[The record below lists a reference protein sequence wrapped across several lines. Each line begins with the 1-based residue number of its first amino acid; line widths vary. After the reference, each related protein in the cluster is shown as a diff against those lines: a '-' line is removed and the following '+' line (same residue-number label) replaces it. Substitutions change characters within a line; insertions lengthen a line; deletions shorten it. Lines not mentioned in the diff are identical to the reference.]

1 MSPELYIVF
10 QFVAP
15 QLKSVKIWIKISHLE
30 GEKKR
35 IPVCRTGFPPDP
47 AVERVRG
54 RPFGKDKHRDDCPK
68 SSLAIQHLSFLLWT
82 RHPSVA
88 GVVIGA
94 ATAPPQVLGT
104 GWQKPLRRFEQSTF
118 HEVLEA
124 TCSVALCSC
133 DYDTL
138 IQDCEQDSV
147 LEKGSS
153 AGRLERGKAMWV
165 SDPKL
170 QQQIPHMAGLWY
182 LPRTTCQSISNASAS
197 NSIPYPC
204 ATCLL
209 LIKPGRCCWPILKGA
224 VRVNNACDVFWQPE
238 VKGLTAGIDQNKSRE
253 RVFLVRRC
261 WLALYWSSVLAL
273 PAGVGNGSYVLNTTT
288 AKSEFGTRGSDFFYR
303 KRNILG
309 SRGSGLGAGRPF
321 TRGQHP
327 TILSQKTSILWS
339 TAEGKWQ
346 EIKILQRK
354 CCRIHFIS
362 SVVSLFLFPPLMF

>member
-1 MSPELYIVF
+1 M
-10 QFVAP
+10 Q
-15 QLKSVKIWIKISHLE
+15 
-30 GEKKR
+30 
-35 IPVCRTGFPPDP
+35 C
-47 AVERVRG
+47 
-54 RPFGKDKHRDDCPK
+54 
-68 SSLAIQHLSFLLWT
+68 
-82 RHPSVA
+82 
-88 GVVIGA
+88 
-94 ATAPPQVLGT
+94 
-104 GWQKPLRRFEQSTF
+104 
-118 HEVLEA
+118 
-124 TCSVALCSC
+124 CSVFLWLWYINSGLWAGLGSG
-133 DYDTL
+133 
-138 IQDCEQDSV
+138 ER
-147 LEKGSS
+147 GSS

-197 NSIPYPC
+197 DSIPYPC

-273 PAGVGNGSYVLNTTT
+273 PAGVANGSYVLNTTT

-327 TILSQKTSILWS
+327 TILFQKTSILWS